1 MADGQKVKQHAIAM
15 RCFPWQLKLTEMIR
29 KFRGATQ
36 LDPGISWDIG
46 PCPPHIA
53 RWWAARSMPWVRG
66 KTISGTPWRF
76 RWPLP
81 PSSGPWPSWETSQA
95 SLGEWFLIAMGP
107 RPRCAWA
114 PAARPKDVLLLPSFT
129 SPKVG
134 ASNPLEAVA
143 LTTAHGMVLGCLSI
157 GYCLIGVALVSGL
170 GKELKVL
177 LASLGSLLAGY
188 SSVSLLDNITC
199 MACSISFPQNRA
211 AAVGYLKAVLA
222 TAGGL
227 WALLWVQVR
236 LVFDTQSGLG
246 LCDIGRSLDAQGYAS
261 HWLAQYSTIV
271 LLIPIRSCVLL
282 IWDSSFNWT
291 NVVNR
296 SNWGWLDGDKSQE
309 FLGSLWGCWLCGPP

>member
-1 MADGQKVKQHAIAM
+1 MYNSPSFPSRGICFLWSLGWWSHPWSGSFDGSTRPLWSMVVGHNERHDTGWIWLMGKKWSNMPLPFLVFSVAT
-15 RCFPWQLKLTEMIR
+15 PKLTEMIR

-36 LDPGISWDIG
+36 LDPGISVHIG
-46 PCPPHIA
+46 PCSPHVV

-95 SLGEWFLIAMGP
+95 SLGEWCLIAMGP
-107 RPRCAWA
+107 SPRCAWA
-114 PAARPKDVLLLPSFT
+114 PAARLWKIPKSWSF
-129 SPKVG
+129 K
-134 ASNPLEAVA
+134 PLGSRVDH
-143 LTTAHGMVLGCLSI
+143 HGMVLGCLSI

-236 LVFDTQSGLG
+236 LVFDTQSGPTG
-246 LCDIGRSLDAQGYAS
+246 P
-261 HWLAQYSTIV
+261 TITY
-271 LLIPIRSCVLL
+271 
-282 IWDSSFNWT
+282 WDCAT
-291 NVVNR
+291 
-296 SNWGWLDGDKSQE
+296 
-309 FLGSLWGCWLCGPP
+309 